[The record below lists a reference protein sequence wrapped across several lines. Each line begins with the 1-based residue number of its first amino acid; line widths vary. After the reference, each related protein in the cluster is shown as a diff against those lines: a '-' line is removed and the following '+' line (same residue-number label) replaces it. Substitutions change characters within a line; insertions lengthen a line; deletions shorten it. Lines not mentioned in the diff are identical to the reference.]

1 MAKKSSVKKIVLA
14 YSGGLDTSII
24 LKWLTEQYDAE
35 VIAYSADLGQG
46 EELDFIPEKAKQTGA
61 SKSYIVDLKEEFT
74 RDFVFPMFR
83 ANAIYEGR
91 YFLGTSIARPLIAKA
106 QMEIASK
113 EGADAVSHGATGK
126 GNDQVRF
133 ELAYYHFDPAIK
145 VIAPWREW
153 DLKSRTALELYAKK
167 HGIPIPT
174 SKKFPWSSD
183 RNLLHI
189 SFEGAIL
196 ENPWAEAPE
205 EMYVLTVRPE
215 DAPDQPEYVEIEFEQ
230 GNAVAVNGKRL
241 SPAKLLAKLNE
252 FGGRHGI
259 GRVDL
264 LENRYVG
271 MKSRGVYE
279 TPGGTILEE
288 AHRAVES
295 ITMDREVMHLRD
307 SLVTRYSEM
316 IYNGYWF
323 SPERRVLQ
331 ALIDESQKTVNGKAR
346 IKLYKGHARV
356 VGRDSATD
364 SLFNVD
370 FATFEADQVYN
381 QADAEGFIKLNAL
394 RMRIAAIQRE
404 NLKKGKVK
412 TVKTTAKPAK
422 ATAKKPAKKK

>member
-1 MAKKSSVKKIVLA
+1 MSRKGSAKKVVLA

-24 LKWLTEQYDAE
+24 LKWLVEEYDCE

-46 EELDFIPEKAKQTGA
+46 EELDFIPEKAKKTGA

-106 QMEIASK
+106 QMEIAAK

-153 DLKSRTALELYAKK
+153 DLKSRTALEEYAVK
-167 HGIPIPT
+167 HGIPVPT

-205 EMYVLTVRPE
+205 EMYVLTKRPE
-215 DAPDQPEYVEIEFEQ
+215 DAPDQPEYVEIEFEK
-230 GNAVAVNGKRL
+230 GDAVAVNGERL
-241 SPAKLLAKLNE
+241 SPANLLAKLNQ
-252 FGGRHGI
+252 FGGKHGI

-307 SLVTRYSEM
+307 GLMPRYADM
-316 IYNGYWF
+316 VYNGYWF
-323 SPERRVLQ
+323 SPERLALQ
-331 ALIDESQKTVNGKAR
+331 TLIDATQQTVNGKAR
-346 IKLYKGHARV
+346 IKLYKGHCRV
-356 VGRDSATD
+356 VGRDSASD

-394 RMRIAAIQRE
+394 RMRIAAIQRQ
-404 NLKKGKVK
+404 KK
-412 TVKTTAKPAK
+412 
-422 ATAKKPAKKK
+422 

>member
-1 MAKKSSVKKIVLA
+1 MSKKGTVKKTVLA

-24 LKWLTEQYDAE
+24 LKWLIEEYGCE

-46 EELDFIPEKAKQTGA
+46 QELDGIPKKARDTGA
-61 SKSYIVDLKEEFT
+61 SACHILDLREEFI

-83 ANAIYEGR
+83 ANTLYEGR

-106 QMEIASK
+106 QMDIARR

-133 ELAYYHFDPAIK
+133 EIAYYHFDPAIK

-153 DLKSRTALELYAKK
+153 DLKSRTALEAYAKK
-167 HGIPIPT
+167 HGIPVPT

-189 SFEGAIL
+189 SFEGDIL

-215 DAPDQPEYVEIEFEQ
+215 DAPDQPEYVEIEFEK
-230 GNAVAVNGKRL
+230 GDAVAVNGERL
-241 SPAKLLAKLNE
+241 SPADLLARLNAI
-252 FGGRHGI
+252 GGRHGI

-264 LENRYVG
+264 LENRFVG

-307 SLVTRYSEM
+307 ALVPRYASM
-316 IYNGYWF
+316 IYNGFWF
-323 SPERRVLQ
+323 APERLALQ
-331 ALIDESQKTVNGKAR
+331 ALIDQTQQTVNGKAR
-346 IKLYKGHARV
+346 IKLYKGHCRV

-394 RMRIAAIQRE
+394 RLRIAAMQRE
-404 NLKKGKVK
+404 
-412 TVKTTAKPAK
+412 
-422 ATAKKPAKKK
+422 AKK

>member
-1 MAKKSSVKKIVLA
+1 MSRKGSANKVVLA

-24 LKWLTEQYDAE
+24 LKWLVEEYDCE
-35 VIAYSADLGQG
+35 VVAYSADLGQG
-46 EELDFIPEKAKQTGA
+46 EELDHIPEKAKKTGA
-61 SKSYIVDLKEEFT
+61 SKCHIVDLKEEFA

-106 QMEIASK
+106 QMEIAAS

-133 ELAYYHFDPAIK
+133 EIAYYHYNPGIK

-153 DLKSRTALELYAKK
+153 DMKSRTDLENYAKK
-167 HGIPIPT
+167 HGIPVPT

-189 SFEGAIL
+189 SFEGDIL

-205 EMYVLTVRPE
+205 EMYALTVRPE
-215 DAPDQPEYVEIEFEQ
+215 DAPDQPEYVEVEFEQ
-230 GNAVAVNGKRL
+230 GNAVAVNGERL

-264 LENRYVG
+264 MENRFVG

-288 AHRAVES
+288 AHRGVES

-307 SLVTRYSEM
+307 SLVPKYASM
-316 IYNGYWF
+316 IYNGFWF

-331 ALIDESQKTVNGKAR
+331 ALIDESQTTVNGKAR

-370 FATFEADQVYN
+370 FATFEKDEVYN

-394 RMRIAAIQRE
+394 RMRIAAIQRA
-404 NLKKGKVK
+404 NQK
-412 TVKTTAKPAK
+412 
-422 ATAKKPAKKK
+422 

>member
-1 MAKKSSVKKIVLA
+1 MAKKTNVKKVVLA

-24 LKWLTEQYDAE
+24 LKWLTEEYDCE
-35 VIAYSADLGQG
+35 VVAYSADLGQG
-46 EELDFIPEKAKQTGA
+46 EELDFIPEKAKKTGA
-61 SKSYIVDLKEEFT
+61 SSCHIVDLKEEFA

-106 QMEIASK
+106 QMEIAAK

-133 ELAYYHFDPAIK
+133 EIAYYHYDPAIK

-153 DLKSRTALELYAKK
+153 NMKSRTDLENYAKK
-167 HGIPIPT
+167 HGIPVPT

-189 SFEGAIL
+189 SFEGDIL

-205 EMYVLTVRPE
+205 EMYQLTVRPE
-215 DAPDQPEYVEIEFEQ
+215 DAPDQPEYVEIEFEK
-230 GNAVAVNGKRL
+230 GDAVAVNGERL

-252 FGGRHGI
+252 FGGKHGI

-295 ITMDREVMHLRD
+295 ICMDREVMHLRD
-307 SLVTRYSEM
+307 SLVPRYADM

-323 SPERRVLQ
+323 SPERQVLQ
-331 ALIDESQKTVNGKAR
+331 TLIDASQQTVNGKAR
-346 IKLYKGHARV
+346 IKLYKGHCRV
-356 VGRDSATD
+356 VGRDSASD

-370 FATFEADQVYN
+370 FATFEKDDVYN

-394 RMRIAAIQRE
+394 RLRIAAIQRQ
-404 NLKKGKVK
+404 NKK
-412 TVKTTAKPAK
+412 
-422 ATAKKPAKKK
+422 

>member
-1 MAKKSSVKKIVLA
+1 MSKKGSVKKVVLA

-24 LKWLTEQYDAE
+24 LKWLVEEYGCE
-35 VIAYSADLGQG
+35 VVAYSADLGQG
-46 EELDFIPEKAKQTGA
+46 EELDGIPAKAKATGA
-61 SKSYIVDLKEEFT
+61 SSCHIMDLKEEFA

-106 QMEIASK
+106 QMEIAAK

-133 ELAYYHFDPAIK
+133 EIAYYHYDPAIK

-153 DLKSRTALELYAKK
+153 DMKSRTALEEYARK
-167 HGIPIPT
+167 HGIPVPT

-189 SFEGAIL
+189 SFEGDVL

-205 EMYVLTVRPE
+205 EMYVLTTKPE
-215 DAPDQPEYVEIEFEQ
+215 NAPDQAEFVEIEFEK
-230 GNAVAVNGKRL
+230 GDAVAVNGVRL
-241 SPAKLLAKLNE
+241 SPANLLAKLNE
-252 FGGRHGI
+252 LGGKHGI

-264 LENRYVG
+264 LENRFVG

-288 AHRAVES
+288 AHRGVES
-295 ITMDREVMHLRD
+295 ICMDREVMHLRD
-307 SLVTRYSEM
+307 SLVARYAAM
-316 IYNGYWF
+316 IYNGFWF
-323 SPERRVLQ
+323 APERLVLQ
-331 ALIDESQKTVNGKAR
+331 TLIDASQQTVNGMAR
-346 IKLYKGHARV
+346 VKLYKGHCRL
-356 VGRDSATD
+356 VGRDSAND

-370 FATFEADQVYN
+370 FATFETDDVYN

-394 RMRIAAIQRE
+394 RLRIAAIQRQA
-404 NLKKGKVK
+404 KGR
-412 TVKTTAKPAK
+412 
-422 ATAKKPAKKK
+422 

>member
-1 MAKKSSVKKIVLA
+1 MGKKEDVKKVVLA

-24 LKWLTEQYDAE
+24 LKWLVEEYDCE
-35 VIAYSADLGQG
+35 VVAFCADLGQG
-46 EELDFIPEKAKQTGA
+46 EELDGIPEKAKNTGA
-61 SKSYIVDLKEEFT
+61 VSCHILDLKEEFT

-91 YFLGTSIARPLIAKA
+91 YFLGTSIARPLISKA
-106 QMEIASK
+106 QMDVAAK

-133 ELAYYHFDPAIK
+133 EISYYHFDPAVK

-153 DLKSRTALELYAKK
+153 DMNSRTALENYAKK

-189 SFEGAIL
+189 SFEGDVL

-205 EMYVLTVRPE
+205 EMYVLTVAPE
-215 DAPDQPEYVEIEFEQ
+215 DAPDQSEEVVIEFEK
-230 GNAVAVNGKRL
+230 GDAVAVNGERL
-241 SPAKLLAKLNE
+241 SPANLLAKLNQL
-252 FGGRHGI
+252 GGKHGI

-271 MKSRGVYE
+271 MKSRGIYE

-288 AHRAVES
+288 AHRAVEQ
-295 ITMDREVMHLRD
+295 ITMDREVMNLRD
-307 SLVTRYSEM
+307 SLVPRYAAM

-323 SPERRVLQ
+323 APERIALQ
-331 ALIDESQKTVNGKAR
+331 ALIDETQKTVNGKAR
-346 IKLYKGHARV
+346 IKLYKGHCRV

-370 FATFEADQVYN
+370 FATFEADDVYN
-381 QADAEGFIKLNAL
+381 QADAEGFIKLSAL
-394 RMRIAAIQRE
+394 RLRIAAIQRG
-404 NLKKGKVK
+404 KK
-412 TVKTTAKPAK
+412 
-422 ATAKKPAKKK
+422 

>member
-1 MAKKSSVKKIVLA
+1 MSRKGSAQKVVLA

-24 LKWLTEQYDAE
+24 LKWLVEEYDCE

-46 EELDFIPEKAKQTGA
+46 EELDFIPEKAKKTGA

-106 QMEIASK
+106 QMEIAAK

-153 DLKSRTALELYAKK
+153 DMKSRTALEEYALK
-167 HGIPIPT
+167 HGIPVPT

-205 EMYVLTVRPE
+205 EMYALTKRPE
-215 DAPDQPEYVEIEFEQ
+215 DAPDQPEYVEIEFEK
-230 GNAVAVNGKRL
+230 GDAVAVNGVRL
-241 SPAKLLAKLNE
+241 SPANLLAKLNE
-252 FGGRHGI
+252 LGGKHGI

-307 SLVTRYSEM
+307 SLMPRYADM
-316 IYNGYWF
+316 VYNGYWF
-323 SPERRVLQ
+323 SPERLVLQ
-331 ALIDESQKTVNGKAR
+331 ALIDATQQTVNGKAR
-346 IKLYKGHARV
+346 IKLYKGHCRV
-356 VGRDSATD
+356 VGRDSASD

-394 RMRIAAIQRE
+394 RMRIAAIQRQ
-404 NLKKGKVK
+404 NRK
-412 TVKTTAKPAK
+412 
-422 ATAKKPAKKK
+422 

>member
-1 MAKKSSVKKIVLA
+1 MNKKGTVNKTILA

-24 LKWLTEQYDAE
+24 LKWLIEEYGCE
-35 VIAYSADLGQG
+35 VIAFSADLGQG
-46 EELDFIPEKAKQTGA
+46 QELDGIPKKASDTGA
-61 SKSYIVDLKEEFT
+61 SACHILDLKEEFA
-74 RDFVFPMFR
+74 RDFVYPMFR

-106 QMEIASK
+106 QMEIAAK

-133 ELAYYHFDPAIK
+133 EIAYYHFDPAIK

-153 DLKSRTALELYAKK
+153 DLKSRTALENYAKQ
-167 HGIPIPT
+167 HGIPVPT

-189 SFEGAIL
+189 SFEGDIL

-215 DAPDQPEYVEIEFEQ
+215 DAPDRPEYVEIEFEK
-230 GNAVAVNGKRL
+230 GDAVAVNGVRL
-241 SPAKLLAKLNE
+241 SPARLLAELNE
-252 FGGRHGI
+252 LGGRHGI

-264 LENRYVG
+264 LENRFVG

-307 SLVTRYSEM
+307 SMVPRYASM
-316 IYNGYWF
+316 IYNGFWF

-370 FATFEADQVYN
+370 FATFEADDVYN

-394 RMRIAAIQRE
+394 RLRIAAIQRE
-404 NLKKGKVK
+404 
-412 TVKTTAKPAK
+412 AKR
-422 ATAKKPAKKK
+422 

>member
-1 MAKKSSVKKIVLA
+1 MSRKGSVKKAVLA

-24 LKWLTEQYDAE
+24 LKWLVEEYGCE
-35 VIAYSADLGQG
+35 VVAYSADLGQG
-46 EELDFIPEKAKQTGA
+46 EELDFIPEKAKKTGA
-61 SKSYIVDLKEEFT
+61 SSCHILDLKEEFA

-106 QMEIASK
+106 QMEIAAK

-133 ELAYYHFDPAIK
+133 EIAYYHFDPAIK

-153 DLKSRTALELYAKK
+153 DMKSRTALENYAKK
-167 HGIPIPT
+167 HGIPVPT

-189 SFEGAIL
+189 SFEGDIL

-215 DAPDQPEYVEIEFEQ
+215 DAPDQPEYVEIEFEK
-230 GNAVAVNGKRL
+230 GDAVAVNGERL
-241 SPAKLLAKLNE
+241 SPAKLMAKLNQL
-252 FGGRHGI
+252 GGKHGI

-264 LENRYVG
+264 LENRFVG

-307 SLVTRYSEM
+307 SLVPQYASM
-316 IYNGYWF
+316 IYNGFWF
-323 SPERRVLQ
+323 APERIALQ
-331 ALIDESQKTVNGKAR
+331 TMIDQTQQTVNGKAR

-356 VGRDSATD
+356 VGRDSASD

-370 FATFEADQVYN
+370 FATFESDDVYN

-394 RMRIAAIQRE
+394 RLRIAAIQRQ
-404 NLKKGKVK
+404 
-412 TVKTTAKPAK
+412 
-422 ATAKKPAKKK
+422 AKK